1 MAKKQ
6 VENKQKPEK
15 KLTSIKSLMVGYTT
29 IFLVSLFII
38 LCGAAALAFI
48 AIANPDKESY
58 TLEIEILLGAFV
70 LVTILLVI
78 TVIRVYRLCYKHLYE
93 TSKDLVQNIAQ
104 NKRSFKKFPKKKIQ
118 EFEVLNK
125 EIEKAEEHLQR
136 SIVYSSET
144 DYSSLNL
151 EYNEELGTVK
161 FDSFEANIPEIIM
174 LSQAYR
180 NAFVY
185 VTYGEKFSDLIG
197 QTSEELV
204 KHIRS
209 YFNYENILIAEDK
222 EESGYIVYIPQI
234 DSFNR
239 LKEEVELLIK
249 NVSMVKNTPN
259 GKALVSARVSVVI
272 YPFSDVPDI
281 LTDLHYANR
290 QGLNVNFYFPERTNV
305 IERDKVMHGAYSLNR
320 SNQLLARLSTLR
332 IADISNKDLKE
343 VVRKQLSTFGS
354 FINADYSGVI
364 MRDDRVNRYSNFIC
378 ISNRK
383 EPFQVE
389 GELIEQELIDA
400 IEEVMDEDGSYY
412 FSLRSHLSPALGK
425 YLDKYGVTSGYIYVT
440 SDNKGALG
448 IIYYLNYQKEMA
460 LDSYLRETALSVSLQ
475 ISTSI
480 RENNQELRLKSSEER
495 SDMLMKISDYMLY
508 AIDKSTHEIV
518 YTSETFADQF
528 GDVMKQTCYKAIY
541 GLEKPCPD
549 CPLVSQA
556 KMLRVNRSINYET
569 SPAMS
574 SDSDDI
580 GRLLVKRVSEDA
592 YNTNRFD
599 VDFLI
604 NSYAALVEDLENSYM
619 IQGRGYVLLLS
630 LENHVDLL
638 SRYGSDGYLKYVRAF
653 VNSLNDTFD
662 KEYRCYVFDNSKI
675 AMIIPETGRTEIV
688 DLCEKIYE
696 VSKSQFIEFA
706 DLDFIPLEIN
716 YISLK
721 YPQEYA
727 THTDLLRQV
736 EQATVLYSHKEHV
749 DEIYFHGSDYFRC
762 ASRTQFINEV
772 IDKSFKDKTFKVN
785 LQPMV
790 SSSNKHISGA
800 EILIRLSDDYRGQ
813 ALSPYEVIK
822 VAGEQKK
829 IGLISNALL
838 EYIGDLY
845 EQQGNSLF
853 KSHQFSRL
861 SFNTD
866 FSYFSEETFMRDI
879 NDMLERYE
887 FPRDFLSFEINENEL
902 FAHFRD
908 FEIICN
914 RLRQIGVHIAVD
926 QYTGKYVSLDK
937 IRNIGIPEVK
947 IPRNMVKDID
957 VNRVSLNA
965 LQDLIKTADN
975 YGLKVSVVGVENKDQ
990 YMLIRDMS
998 KDALMQGYYFY
1009 EPLEVNKLIEAIKI
1023 GEKQ

>member
-1 MAKKQ
+1 MADKKLDQ
-6 VENKQKPEK
+6 QQKPQK
-15 KLTSIKSLMVGYTT
+15 KLTSIKGLMLGYTT
-29 IFLVSLFII
+29 IFMVCLFLI
-38 LCGAAALAFI
+38 LCGGAVIAFI
-48 AIANPDKESY
+48 AVGNPEADY
-58 TLEIEILLGAFV
+58 TLHIEILLGAFV
-70 LVTILLVI
+70 AVSILMII
-78 TVIRVYRLCYKHLYE
+78 TNLRVYKLCYKNLYS
-93 TSKDLVQNIAQ
+93 TSKSLIESMAQ
-104 NKRSFKKFPKKKIQ
+104 NKRSFKKFPKNKIQ
-118 EFEVLNK
+118 EFDVLNK
-125 EIEKAEEHLQR
+125 QIEKTEKHLQR
-136 SIVYSSET
+136 SVVYSPEI
-144 DYSSLNL
+144 DYSSLEF
-151 EYNEELGTVK
+151 EYTNEELQTIA
-161 FDSFEANIPEIIM
+161 FNSFESNIPEIIM
-174 LSQAYR
+174 LSQAFR

-185 VTYGEKFSDLIG
+185 ITYGEKFSDLVG
-197 QTSEELV
+197 QTPAELV
-204 KHIRS
+204 GHIRTF
-209 YFNYENILIAEDK
+209 FNYDNILIAEDN
-222 EESGYIVYIPQI
+222 EDSGYIVYIPQI

-281 LTDLHYANR
+281 LTDLRYANR
-290 QGLNVNFYFPERTNV
+290 QGMNVNFYFPERINV
-305 IERDKVMHGAYSLNR
+305 IERDAVMHGAYSLNR
-320 SNQLLARLSTLR
+320 SNQLLARLSSLR

-343 VVRKQLSTFGS
+343 VIRKQISTFSS
-354 FINADYSGVI
+354 FINSDYAGVI
-364 MRDDRVNRYSNFIC
+364 LRDDRLNKYSNYLC
-378 ISNRK
+378 ISNKK
-383 EPFQVE
+383 EPFQNE
-389 GELIEQELIDA
+389 GDLIDQQLVDA
-400 IEEVMDEDGSYY
+400 IEDVMDEDGSYY
-412 FSLRSHLSPALGK
+412 FSLRSHLSPALGE
-425 YLDKYGVTSGYIYVT
+425 YLDKHGITSGYIYVT
-440 SDNKGALG
+440 SDNNGPLG
-448 IIYYLNYQKEMA
+448 IIYYFNYQKEMA

-475 ISTSI
+475 VSASI
-480 RENNQELRLKSSEER
+480 RENSQELRLKSSEDR
-495 SDMLMKISDYMLY
+495 SDMLMKLSDYMLY
-508 AIDKSTHEIV
+508 AIDKDTHEIV
-518 YTSETFADQF
+518 YTSETFTDQF

-549 CPLVSQA
+549 CPLTSQA

-580 GRLLVKRVSEDA
+580 GRLLVKRVNEDA
-592 YNTNRFD
+592 INTNRFD

-638 SRYGSDGYLKYVRAF
+638 SRYGSDGYLKYVRGF
-653 VNSLNDTFD
+653 VKSLNDTFD
-662 KEYRCYVFDNSKI
+662 KEYRYYVFDNSKI

-696 VSKSQFIEFA
+696 VSKSQFIEFV
-706 DLDFIPLEIN
+706 DREFIPLEIN

-727 THTDLLRQV
+727 THTDLLRQA

-749 DEIYFHGSDYFRC
+749 DQIYFHGSDYFRC

-772 IDKSFKDKTFKVN
+772 IDKSFKEKTFKVN

-790 SSSNKHISGA
+790 SSASKHISGA

-853 KSHQFSRL
+853 KTHQFSRL

-902 FAHFRD
+902 FAHFKE

-965 LQDLIKTADN
+965 LQDLIKTADSN
-975 YGLKVSVVGVENKDQ
+975 GLRVSVVGVENKDQ
-990 YMLIRDMS
+990 YMLIREMS

-1023 GEKQ
+1023 GEK